1 MQDHSI
7 LFLSDLRKFWRYM
20 LSAILLMSKFHEI
33 FCAYAIISM
42 NICFSLIQ
50 KNNIDIFC
58 VSVFPGA
65 GRNIT
70 PSE

>member
-1 MQDHSI
+1 
-7 LFLSDLRKFWRYM
+7 M

-42 NICFSLIQ
+42 NICFFRIQ
-50 KNNIDIFC
+50 QNNIDIFC